1 MPGMADWSFHQLPR
15 RTLLAAA
22 LAGAAA
28 PPWAQGAFPSR
39 ALTLVVPFA
48 PGGIADLTAR
58 ALAEPMARSL
68 GQPVVVDN
76 RPSAGSIVASQFVAQ
91 AKADGHTLLMVT
103 NSHAL
108 SASLFRKLPY
118 DTVNDFAPVSLI
130 GSFDLGIFAPAN
142 SRFASLRDALAF
154 ARAQPG
160 KLNIATIAVGS
171 TQHLAAELFKTQA
184 GIDALV
190 VPYKTSPAVVGALRA
205 GDADLAFE
213 IVGPMLGQ
221 VSGGAVRALAVTGE
235 ERHAL
240 LPDVPTVQQA
250 GVARYAV
257 SSWNALA
264 VPAGTPPAVIDQL
277 NRAVRDAAA
286 TPEVRDKLGKLGLRL
301 RAGPPDEL
309 RALLAGE
316 IARWREVI
324 RAAKIEPE

>member
-1 MPGMADWSFHQLPR
+1 MKKVPLRRLPR
-15 RTLLAAA
+15 RTVLAAA
-22 LAGAAA
+22 LATLVV
-28 PPWAQGAFPSR
+28 PTLRAQAAFPSR
-39 ALTLVVPFA
+39 PLTLVVPFA

-58 ALAEPMARSL
+58 AVAEPMARML

-91 AKADGHTLLMVT
+91 ARPDGHTLLMVT

-108 SASLFRKLPY
+108 SVSLFRKLPY
-118 DTVNDFAPVSLI
+118 DTVNDFAAVSLI
-130 GSFDLGIFAPAN
+130 GSFDLGLFVPAT
-142 SRFASLRDALAF
+142 SRFASLRDVLAF

-190 VPYKTSPAVVGALRA
+190 VPYKTSPAVVSALRA

-213 IVGPMLGQ
+213 IIGPMLGQ
-221 VSGGAVRALAVTGE
+221 VSGGAVRALAVTGD
-235 ERHAL
+235 ERHAA
-240 LPDVPTVQQA
+240 LPDVPTVQQS
-250 GVARYAV
+250 GIARYAV

-264 VPAGTPPAVIDQL
+264 VPAGAPPAVIEQL
-277 NRAVRDAAA
+277 NRAVREAVV

-301 RAGPPDEL
+301 RAGAPDEL
-309 RALLAGE
+309 RNLLVSE

-324 RAAKIEPE
+324 RAARIEPE

>member
-1 MPGMADWSFHQLPR
+1 MPEPSSFAIRR
-15 RTLLAAA
+15 RTA
-22 LAGAAA
+22 LAGLGVGLAWRAH
-28 PPWAQGAFPSR
+28 AQASFPNR
-39 ALTLVVPFA
+39 PLTLVVPFA

-58 ALAEPMARSL
+58 AVAEPMARAL
-68 GQPVVVDN
+68 GQSVVVDN

-91 AKADGHTLLMVT
+91 SRPDGHTLLMVT

-108 SASLFRKLPY
+108 SVSLFRRLPY
-118 DTVNDFAPVSLI
+118 DTLRDFAPVGLI
-130 GSFDLGIFAPAN
+130 GSFDLGLFVPAN
-142 SRFASLRDALAF
+142 SRFASLGDALAF

-160 KLNIATIAVGS
+160 RLTIATIAVGS

-190 VPYKTSPAVVGALRA
+190 VPYKTSPAVVSALRS

-221 VSGGAVRALAVTGE
+221 VSGGALRALAVTGS
-235 ERHAL
+235 ERHAS
-240 LPDVPTVQQA
+240 LPSVPTVQQA

-264 VPAGTPPAVIDQL
+264 VPSGTPPAAIERL
-277 NRAVRDAAA
+277 NRALREATAGADVRARLAQ
-286 TPEVRDKLGKLGLRL
+286 LGLRL
-301 RAGPPDEL
+301 RTGEPQEL
-309 RALLAGE
+309 HDLLASE

>member
-1 MPGMADWSFHQLPR
+1 MKKVPLRRLPR
-15 RTLLAAA
+15 RTVLAAA
-22 LAGAAA
+22 LATLVV
-28 PPWAQGAFPSR
+28 PTLRAQAAFPSR
-39 ALTLVVPFA
+39 PLTLVVPFA

-58 ALAEPMARSL
+58 AVAEPMARML

-91 AKADGHTLLMVT
+91 ARPDGHTLLMVT

-108 SASLFRKLPY
+108 SVSLFRKLPY
-118 DTVNDFAPVSLI
+118 DTVNDFAAVSLI
-130 GSFDLGIFAPAN
+130 GSFDLGLFVPAT
-142 SRFASLRDALAF
+142 SRFASLRDVLAF

-190 VPYKTSPAVVGALRA
+190 VPYKISPAVVSALRA

-213 IVGPMLGQ
+213 IIGPMLGQ
-221 VSGGAVRALAVTGE
+221 VSGGAVRALAVTGD
-235 ERHAL
+235 ERHAA
-240 LPDVPTVQQA
+240 LPDVPTVQQS
-250 GVARYAV
+250 GIARYAV

-264 VPAGTPPAVIDQL
+264 VPAGAPPAVIEQL
-277 NRAVRDAAA
+277 NRAVREAVV

-301 RAGPPDEL
+301 RAGAPDEL
-309 RALLAGE
+309 RNLLVSE

-324 RAAKIEPE
+324 RAARIEPE

>member
-1 MPGMADWSFHQLPR
+1 MKKVPLRRLPR
-15 RTLLAAA
+15 RTVLAAA
-22 LAGAAA
+22 LATLVV
-28 PPWAQGAFPSR
+28 PTLRAQAAFPSR
-39 ALTLVVPFA
+39 PLTLVVPFA

-58 ALAEPMARSL
+58 AVAEPMARML

-91 AKADGHTLLMVT
+91 ARPDGHTLLMVT

-108 SASLFRKLPY
+108 SVSLFRKLPY
-118 DTVNDFAPVSLI
+118 DTVNDFAAVSLI
-130 GSFDLGIFAPAN
+130 GSFDLGLFVPAT
-142 SRFASLRDALAF
+142 SRFASLRDVLAF

-213 IVGPMLGQ
+213 IIGPMLGQ
-221 VSGGAVRALAVTGE
+221 VSGGAVRALAVTGD
-235 ERHAL
+235 ERHPA
-240 LPDVPTVQQA
+240 LPDVPTVQQS
-250 GVARYAV
+250 GIARYAV

-264 VPAGTPPAVIDQL
+264 VPAGAPPAVIEQL
-277 NRAVRDAAA
+277 NRAVREAVA

-301 RAGPPDEL
+301 RAGAPDEL
-309 RALLAGE
+309 RNLLVSE

-324 RAAKIEPE
+324 RAARIEPE

>member
-1 MPGMADWSFHQLPR
+1 MKKVPLRRLPR
-15 RTLLAAA
+15 RTVLAAA
-22 LAGAAA
+22 LATLVV
-28 PPWAQGAFPSR
+28 PTLRAQAAFPSR
-39 ALTLVVPFA
+39 PLTLVVPFA

-58 ALAEPMARSL
+58 AVAEPMARML

-91 AKADGHTLLMVT
+91 ARPDGHTLLMVT

-108 SASLFRKLPY
+108 SVSLFRKLPY
-118 DTVNDFAPVSLI
+118 DTVNDFAAVSLI
-130 GSFDLGIFAPAN
+130 GSFDLGLFVPAT
-142 SRFASLRDALAF
+142 SRFASLRDVLAF

-213 IVGPMLGQ
+213 IIGPMLGQ
-221 VSGGAVRALAVTGE
+221 VSGGAVRALAVTGD
-235 ERHAL
+235 ERHPA
-240 LPDVPTVQQA
+240 LPDVPTVQQS
-250 GVARYAV
+250 GIARYAV

-264 VPAGTPPAVIDQL
+264 VPAGTPPAVIEQL
-277 NRAVRDAAA
+277 NRAVREAVA

-301 RAGPPDEL
+301 RAGAPDEL
-309 RALLAGE
+309 RNLLVSE

-324 RAAKIEPE
+324 RAARIEPE

>member
-1 MPGMADWSFHQLPR
+1 MKKVPLRRLPR
-15 RTLLAAA
+15 RTVLAAA
-22 LAGAAA
+22 LATLVV
-28 PPWAQGAFPSR
+28 PTLRAQAAFPSR
-39 ALTLVVPFA
+39 PLTLVVPFA

-58 ALAEPMARSL
+58 AVAEPMARML

-91 AKADGHTLLMVT
+91 ARPDGHTLLMVT

-108 SASLFRKLPY
+108 SVSLFRKLPY
-118 DTVNDFAPVSLI
+118 DTVNDFAAVSLI
-130 GSFDLGIFAPAN
+130 GSFDLGLFVPAN
-142 SRFASLRDALAF
+142 SRFASLRDVLAF

-190 VPYKTSPAVVGALRA
+190 VPYKTSPAVVSALRA

-213 IVGPMLGQ
+213 IIGPMLGQ
-221 VSGGAVRALAVTGE
+221 VSGGAVRALAVTGD
-235 ERHAL
+235 ERHAA
-240 LPDVPTVQQA
+240 LPDVPTVQQS
-250 GVARYAV
+250 GIARYAV

-264 VPAGTPPAVIDQL
+264 VPAGTPPAVIEQL
-277 NRAVRDAAA
+277 NRAVREAVA

-301 RAGPPDEL
+301 RAGAPDEL
-309 RALLAGE
+309 RNLLVSE

-324 RAAKIEPE
+324 RAARIEPE

>member
-1 MPGMADWSFHQLPR
+1 MKKVPLRRLPR
-15 RTLLAAA
+15 RTVLAAA
-22 LAGAAA
+22 LATLVV
-28 PPWAQGAFPSR
+28 PTLRAQAAFPSR
-39 ALTLVVPFA
+39 PLTLVVPFA

-58 ALAEPMARSL
+58 AVAEPMARML

-91 AKADGHTLLMVT
+91 ARPDGHTLLMVT

-108 SASLFRKLPY
+108 SVSLFRKLPY
-118 DTVNDFAPVSLI
+118 DTVNDFAAVSLI
-130 GSFDLGIFAPAN
+130 GSFDLGLFVPAT
-142 SRFASLRDALAF
+142 SRFASLRDVLAF

-190 VPYKTSPAVVGALRA
+190 VPYKTSPAVVSALRA

-213 IVGPMLGQ
+213 IIGPMLGQ
-221 VSGGAVRALAVTGE
+221 VSGGAVRALAVTGD
-235 ERHAL
+235 ERHAA
-240 LPDVPTVQQA
+240 LPDVPTVQQS
-250 GVARYAV
+250 GIARYAV

-264 VPAGTPPAVIDQL
+264 VPAGTPPAVIEQL
-277 NRAVRDAAA
+277 NRAVREAVV

-301 RAGPPDEL
+301 RAGAPDEL
-309 RALLAGE
+309 RNLLVSE

-324 RAAKIEPE
+324 RAARIEPE

>member
-1 MPGMADWSFHQLPR
+1 MPAEPCCIDR
-15 RTLLAAA
+15 RTVLFGGMVLV
-22 LAGAAA
+22 AA
-28 PPWAQGAFPSR
+28 PALRAQGAFPNR
-39 ALTLVVPFA
+39 PLTLVVPFA

-58 ALAEPMARSL
+58 AVAEPMARSL
-68 GQPVVVDN
+68 GQAVVVDN

-91 AKADGHTLLMVT
+91 ARPDGHTLLMVT

-108 SASLFRKLPY
+108 SVSLFRKLPY
-118 DTVNDFAPVSLI
+118 DTVKDFSPVGLI
-130 GSFDLGIFAPAN
+130 GRFDLGLFVPAN
-142 SRFASLRDALAF
+142 SRFKSLGDALAF

-171 TQHLAAELFKTQA
+171 TQHLAAELFKTTA
-184 GIDALV
+184 GIEALV
-190 VPYKTSPAVVGALRA
+190 VPYKTSPAVVSALRA

-213 IVGPMLGQ
+213 IVGPLLGQ
-221 VSGGAVRALAVTGE
+221 VSGGVVRALAVTGD
-235 ERHAL
+235 ERHPL

-257 SSWNALA
+257 ASWNALA
-264 VPAGTPPAVIDQL
+264 VPAGTPAAVIEQL
-277 NRAVRDAAA
+277 NRALREALA

-301 RAGPPDEL
+301 SAGTPDEL
-309 RALLAGE
+309 LTLLASE

>member
-1 MPGMADWSFHQLPR
+1 MKKVPLRRLPR
-15 RTLLAAA
+15 RTVLAAA
-22 LAGAAA
+22 LATLVV
-28 PPWAQGAFPSR
+28 PTLRAQAAFPSR
-39 ALTLVVPFA
+39 PLTLVVPFA

-58 ALAEPMARSL
+58 AVAEPMARML

-91 AKADGHTLLMVT
+91 ARPDGHTLLMVT

-108 SASLFRKLPY
+108 SVSLFRKLPY
-118 DTVNDFAPVSLI
+118 DTVNDFAAVSLI
-130 GSFDLGIFAPAN
+130 GSFDLGLFVPAT

-190 VPYKTSPAVVGALRA
+190 VPYKTSPAVVSALRA

-213 IVGPMLGQ
+213 IIGPMLGQ
-221 VSGGAVRALAVTGE
+221 VSGGAVRALAVTGD
-235 ERHAL
+235 ERHAA
-240 LPDVPTVQQA
+240 LPDVPTVQQS
-250 GVARYAV
+250 GIARYAV

-264 VPAGTPPAVIDQL
+264 VPAGAPPAVIEQL
-277 NRAVRDAAA
+277 NRAVREAVV

-301 RAGPPDEL
+301 RAGAPDEL
-309 RALLAGE
+309 RNLLVSE

-324 RAAKIEPE
+324 RAARIEPE

>member
-1 MPGMADWSFHQLPR
+1 MKKVPLRRLPR
-15 RTLLAAA
+15 RTVLAAA
-22 LAGAAA
+22 LATLVV
-28 PPWAQGAFPSR
+28 PTLRAQAAFPSR
-39 ALTLVVPFA
+39 PLTLVVPFA

-58 ALAEPMARSL
+58 AVAEPMARML

-91 AKADGHTLLMVT
+91 ARPDGHTLLMVT

-108 SASLFRKLPY
+108 SVSLFRKLPY
-118 DTVNDFAPVSLI
+118 DTVNDFAAVSLI
-130 GSFDLGIFAPAN
+130 GSFDLGLFVPAT
-142 SRFASLRDALAF
+142 SRFASLRDVLAF

-213 IVGPMLGQ
+213 IIGPMLGQ
-221 VSGGAVRALAVTGE
+221 VSGGAVRALAVTGD
-235 ERHAL
+235 ERHPA
-240 LPDVPTVQQA
+240 LPDVPTVQQS
-250 GVARYAV
+250 GIARYAV

-264 VPAGTPPAVIDQL
+264 VPAGAPPAVIEQL
-277 NRAVRDAAA
+277 NRAVREAVV

-301 RAGPPDEL
+301 RAGAPDEL
-309 RALLAGE
+309 RNLLVSE

-324 RAAKIEPE
+324 RAARIEPE

>member
-1 MPGMADWSFHQLPR
+1 MKKVPLRRLPR
-15 RTLLAAA
+15 RTVLAAA
-22 LAGAAA
+22 LATLVV
-28 PPWAQGAFPSR
+28 PTLRAQAAFPSR
-39 ALTLVVPFA
+39 PLTLVVPFA

-58 ALAEPMARSL
+58 AVAEPMARML

-91 AKADGHTLLMVT
+91 ARPDGHTLLMVT

-108 SASLFRKLPY
+108 SVSLFRKLPY
-118 DTVNDFAPVSLI
+118 DTVNDFAAVSLI
-130 GSFDLGIFAPAN
+130 GSFDLGLFVPAT
-142 SRFASLRDALAF
+142 SRFASLRDVLAF

-190 VPYKTSPAVVGALRA
+190 VPYKTSPAVVSALRA

-213 IVGPMLGQ
+213 IIGPMLGQ
-221 VSGGAVRALAVTGE
+221 VSGGAVRALAVTGD
-235 ERHAL
+235 ERHAA
-240 LPDVPTVQQA
+240 LPDVPTVQQS
-250 GVARYAV
+250 GIARYAV

-264 VPAGTPPAVIDQL
+264 VPAGTPPAVIEQL
-277 NRAVRDAAA
+277 NRAVREAVA

-301 RAGPPDEL
+301 RAGAPDEL
-309 RALLAGE
+309 RNLLVSE

-324 RAAKIEPE
+324 RAARIEPE

>member
-1 MPGMADWSFHQLPR
+1 MKKVPLRRLPR
-15 RTLLAAA
+15 RTVLAAA
-22 LAGAAA
+22 LATLVV
-28 PPWAQGAFPSR
+28 PTLRAQAAFPSR
-39 ALTLVVPFA
+39 PLTLVVPFA

-58 ALAEPMARSL
+58 AVAEPMARML

-91 AKADGHTLLMVT
+91 ARPDGHTLLMVT

-108 SASLFRKLPY
+108 SVSLFRKLPY
-118 DTVNDFAPVSLI
+118 DTVNDFAAVSLI
-130 GSFDLGIFAPAN
+130 GSFDLGLFVPAN
-142 SRFASLRDALAF
+142 SRFASLRDVLAF

-190 VPYKTSPAVVGALRA
+190 VPYKTSPAVVSALRA

-213 IVGPMLGQ
+213 IIGPMLGQ
-221 VSGGAVRALAVTGE
+221 VSGGAVRALAVTGD
-235 ERHAL
+235 ERHAA
-240 LPDVPTVQQA
+240 LPDVPTVQQS
-250 GVARYAV
+250 GIARYAV

-264 VPAGTPPAVIDQL
+264 VPAGAPPAVIEQL
-277 NRAVRDAAA
+277 NRAVREAVV

-301 RAGPPDEL
+301 RAGAPDEL
-309 RALLAGE
+309 RNLLVSE

-324 RAAKIEPE
+324 RAARIEPE

>member
-1 MPGMADWSFHQLPR
+1 MPAEHDCIDR
-15 RTLLAAA
+15 RTVLLSGLAWWATPAAY
-22 LAGAAA
+22 
-28 PPWAQGAFPSR
+28 AQGVFPNR

-58 ALAEPMARSL
+58 AVAEPMARSL

-91 AKADGHTLLMVT
+91 ARPDGHTLLMVT

-108 SASLFRKLPY
+108 SVSLFRKLPY
-118 DTVNDFAPVSLI
+118 DTVKDFAPVGLI
-130 GSFDLGIFAPAN
+130 GSFDLGLFVPAS
-142 SRFASLRDALAF
+142 SRFKSLGDALAF

-160 KLNIATIAVGS
+160 KLNVATIAVGS
-171 TQHLAAELFKTQA
+171 TQHLAAELFKTSA

-190 VPYKTSPAVVGALRA
+190 VPYKTSPAVVSALRA

-213 IVGPMLGQ
+213 FVGPMLGQ
-221 VSGGAVRALAVTGE
+221 VSGGVVRALAVTGD
-235 ERHAL
+235 ERHPL

-264 VPAGTPPAVIDQL
+264 VPAGTPAAVIDQL
-277 NRAVRDAAA
+277 NRALRDAAA
-286 TPEVRDKLGKLGLRL
+286 MPEVRDKLGKLGLRL
-301 RAGPPDEL
+301 RAGTPDEL
-309 RALLAGE
+309 RTLLANE